1 MQALERDVLQAA
13 QQLIYESCL
22 LLNAGQWNE
31 YLELCD
37 PSRFRYRITNYSPE
51 MRKEQCW
58 MDRDYAGLKHLIE
71 LLPKHNSDHSQLTR
85 HAVVYKVGYD
95 AKQANASTVNAVT
108 SVTLYR
114 TQLDGVHSHFE
125 SGRTSLYAVGSY
137 LDSISLDGPEPKLVS
152 RTVRLDTRQLD
163 VGSHYLF

>member
-1 MQALERDVLQAA
+1 MRALKWDTLQAA

-22 LLNAGQWNE
+22 LLNAEQWDD
-31 YLELCD
+31 YLKLCD
-37 PSRFRYRITNYSPE
+37 SSLFRYRITNYSPE

-58 MDRDYAGLKHLIE
+58 MDRDYASLKHLID
-71 LLPKHNSDHSQLTR
+71 LLPKHNSDRSQLTR

-95 AKQANASTVNAVT
+95 EKQGNASMVSAVT

-114 TQLDGVHSHFE
+114 TQLDGIHSHFE

-137 LDSISLDGPEPKLVS
+137 LDSISLEGPEPKLVN

-163 VGSHYLF
+163 IGSHYLF

>member
-1 MQALERDVLQAA
+1 MQALKWDMVYAV
-13 QQLIYESCL
+13 QQLIYESCV
-22 LLNAGQWNE
+22 LLNAERWSDFLG
-31 YLELCD
+31 LCE

-51 MRKEQCW
+51 IRKEQCW
-58 MDRDYAGLKHLIE
+58 MDRDFQGLKHLID

-85 HAVVYKVGYD
+85 HAVVYKVRCD
-95 AKQANASTVNAVT
+95 EPPLDESMVSAVT

-114 TQLDGVHSHFE
+114 TQLDGINSHFE

-137 LDSISLDGPEPKLVS
+137 LDTITLDAPGPRLVN

-163 VGSHYLF
+163 VGSHYVF